1 MEVIILTGMS
11 GAGKSRA
18 ANVLEDIGYYCIDNL
33 PPELIPTFVE
43 LAARSQEISK
53 VAVVTDIRGGNLFS
67 GFFDCVD
74 QLNAK
79 GISHTILF
87 LDCSDEALARR
98 HKETRRR
105 HPLATAEYQ
114 ELEHLIADERKLL
127 SPIREIADHVVDTTY
142 LKTTQLR
149 ERIVALLGSRSKK
162 DFSVTVMSFGFKYGL
177 PSESDLVLDVR
188 CLDNPFYVDELKPLT
203 GLDKAV
209 IDYIEGSPDSLEL
222 LRRYNDFLV
231 FALPLYRAEG
241 KNELIVSVGCT
252 GGQHRSVYFAERI
265 RSFAAAAGYD
275 AIAVHRDIS
284 KSK

>member
-98 HKETRRR
+98 YKETRRR
-105 HPLATAEYQ
+105 HPLATAKYQ